1 MPTLKSTSETGKSPK
16 PDAGR
21 RSFIR
26 KTGAAMTAVLASAA
40 VGVSKS
46 KTDAAD
52 PLQILEDMNAIRNLH
67 KTYETRL
74 DKGMYEEVV
83 SLFSEDAE
91 VFYNGGIFKGRKGVQ
106 RLYVDHFSRGVT
118 GKRIEPAPG
127 FQPEQQETIE
137 VAPDRKTAKARFP
150 YSIQVGEPMTANSSL
165 VEMARLQGEGI
176 VKWWEGG
183 IYEAAY
189 VKLGESWRIKRL
201 EYRTASKADYKPGQ
215 TYARPMDVPA
225 FSSAFPENPTGPD
238 KLIKAIHNV

>member
-21 RSFIR
+21 RSFIW
-26 KTGAAMTAVLASAA
+26 KTGAAVTAALASAA

-46 KTDAAD
+46 KTDDAN

-91 VFYNGGIFKGRKGVQ
+91 VFYNGGIFTGRKGVQ

-127 FQPEQQETIE
+127 FQTEEQETIE
-137 VAPDRKTAKARFP
+137 VVSNRKTAKARFHF
-150 YSIQVGEPMTANSSL
+150 SMQVGEPMTGNSSL
-165 VEMARLQGEGI
+165 VELARLQGGGI

-183 IYEAAY
+183 ICEASY
-189 VKLGESWRIKRL
+189 VKVGESWKIRRL
-201 EYRTASKADYKPGQ
+201 EYRVIAKADYRPGQ
-215 TYARPMDVPA
+215 IYAKPIDVPA
-225 FSSAFPENPTGPD
+225 FSRTYPKNPAGPD
-238 KLIKAIHNV
+238 KLSPAVKA